1 MIQKVVKIQNLKEH
15 NANSLKDDLEF
26 WLKKSPEERLSAVE
40 LLRRQFHGNT
50 ARLQRSAQVIQ
61 RS

>member
-1 MIQKVVKIQNLKEH
+1 MIQKVVKTQNLKDH
-15 NANSLKDDLEF
+15 DANSLKDDLEF

-40 LLRRQFHGNT
+40 FLRRQFHGNT
-50 ARLQRSAQVIQ
+50 TRLQRSAQIIQ

>member
-1 MIQKVVKIQNLKEH
+1 MIQKVVKIQNLKDH
-15 NANSLKDDLEF
+15 DTNSLKDDLEF

-40 LLRRQFHGNT
+40 FLRRQFHGNT
-50 ARLQRSAQVIQ
+50 TRLQRSAQIIQ